1 MRYFEA
7 SLLFS
12 QKDNLFSSPKM
23 TDEERARRIVAH
35 MFENDPFSQWL
46 GVERLVTEPG
56 HCRLRMTVRREML
69 NGFAIA
75 HGGITFSLADSAFAF
90 ASNSRGRHAVSIDT
104 SISHMVSLKEG
115 DTITATAIEE
125 QLSHRIG
132 HYRVEVRQESGEM
145 VALFRGIVYRKSQ
158 EWEV

>member
-1 MRYFEA
+1 
-7 SLLFS
+7 
-12 QKDNLFSSPKM
+12 M
-23 TDEERARRIVAH
+23 TAEEKARKVVNQ
-35 MFENDPFSQWL
+35 MYDNDPFSQWL
-46 GVERLVTEPG
+46 GIERLEVGPG
-56 HCRLRMTVRREML
+56 HCRLRMKIRREML

-104 SISHMVSLKEG
+104 SISHMVSLKKG
-115 DTITATAIEE
+115 DIITATAIEE
-125 QLSHRIG
+125 QLGHRIG
-132 HYRVEVRQESGEM
+132 HYRVEVRTEASEM

>member
-1 MRYFEA
+1 MY
-7 SLLFS
+7 
-12 QKDNLFSSPKM
+12 D
-23 TDEERARRIVAH
+23 
-35 MFENDPFSQWL
+35 NDPFSQWL
-46 GVERLVTEPG
+46 GIERLEVGPG
-56 HCRLRMTVRREML
+56 HCRLRMKIRREML

-104 SISHMVSLKEG
+104 SISHMVSLKKG
-115 DTITATAIEE
+115 DIITATAIEE
-125 QLSHRIG
+125 QLGHRIG
-132 HYRVEVRQESGEM
+132 HYRVEVRTEAGEM